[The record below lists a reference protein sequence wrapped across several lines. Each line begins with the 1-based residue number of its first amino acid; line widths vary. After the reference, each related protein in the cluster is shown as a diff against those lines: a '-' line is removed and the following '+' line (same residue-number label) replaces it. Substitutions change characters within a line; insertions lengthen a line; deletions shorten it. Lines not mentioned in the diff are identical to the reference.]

1 MQKIERNLSDAQG
14 GAAFHRDAGFAYYPY
29 PSRRH
34 VVLGRR
40 GAVATS
46 QPLAA
51 LAGMEMLLRGGSAVD
66 AAVAMAAC
74 LTVVEPT
81 SNGLGGDLF
90 AVVWDGKLHGLN
102 ASGKSPLAL
111 TPEQLPEG
119 RMPERGW
126 LPVTVPGA
134 VSGWRA
140 LHERWGKLPFAEVL
154 APAIR
159 YAEEGFPVGPETA
172 RAWRR
177 AEAVFLPLEGPE
189 FGPFK
194 EVFFP
199 TGRAPGA
206 GEVWRSPGHARTLRE
221 IAESYGESLYRGA
234 LAEALAAF
242 SEATGG
248 LLTREDLKA
257 HAPEWVEPLSTEY
270 RDLTVWELPPNGQ
283 GVAVLLALNLL
294 EGFSLR
300 PEDPWSYHLQIEAM
314 RLALADA
321 FRFVADPRYME
332 LDPRAFLSKTYAA
345 ERRRLIGER
354 ALPSV
359 LPGLRPEGTVYLAAA
374 DGEVMVS
381 LIQSNYQGFGS
392 GVLVPGTGLALQ
404 NRGLGFSLE
413 AGHPNRVGPGK
424 RPYHTIIPG
433 FLTREGKPLG
443 PFGVMGGF
451 MQPQGHVQVVVAL
464 ADFGLNPQA
473 ALDRPRWQVV
483 PGPGGDE
490 VLLEPGIP
498 QATALFLKDL
508 GHRVRYEAEYG
519 VFGRGQV
526 VLRHGE
532 ALVGASDPRAEGLA
546 LVF

>member
-1 MQKIERNLSDAQG
+1 MRLT
-14 GAAFHRDAGFAYYPY
+14 HYPY

-51 LAGMEMLLRGGSAVD
+51 LAGMEMLLKGGSAVD
-66 AAVAMAAC
+66 AAIAMAAC

-90 AVVWDGKLHGLN
+90 AQVWDGKLHGLN

-111 TPEQLPEG
+111 TPERLPEG

-140 LHERWGKLPFAEVL
+140 LHERWGRLPFPEVL

-159 YAEEGFPVGPETA
+159 YAEEGFPVGPETG
-172 RAWRR
+172 RAWKR
-177 AEAVFLPLEGPE
+177 AEGIYLPLTGPE
-189 FGPFK
+189 FSAFK

-199 TGRAPGA
+199 GGRAPRA
-206 GEVWRSPGHARTLRE
+206 GEVWRSPLHAKTLRE
-221 IAESYGESLYRGA
+221 IADSYGESLYRGA
-234 LAEALAAF
+234 LAEALARF
-242 SEATGG
+242 SADTGG
-248 LLTREDLKA
+248 LLTLEDLKA
-257 HAPEWVEPLSTEY
+257 HAPEWVEPLSLDY
-270 RDLTVWELPPNGQ
+270 RGLTVHELPPNGQ
-283 GVAVLLALNLL
+283 GVAALLALAIL
-294 EGFSLR
+294 EGFELR
-300 PEDPWSYHLQIEAM
+300 PEDPFSYHLQVEAM

-321 FRFVADPRYME
+321 FRFVADPRYLE
-332 LDPRAFLSKTYAA
+332 LDPKALLFPAYAA

-354 ALPSV
+354 ALPRV

-392 GVLVPGTGLALQ
+392 GVLVPGTGIALQ

-413 AGHPNRVGPGK
+413 EGHPNRVGPGK

-433 FLTREGKPLG
+433 FLTREGRPLG

-483 PGPGGDE
+483 PGDGGDE

-519 VFGRGQV
+519 LFGRGQV
-526 VLRHGE
+526 VLREGE
-532 ALVGASDPRAEGLA
+532 ALVAASDPRAEGLA
-546 LVF
+546 LAL

>member
-1 MQKIERNLSDAQG
+1 MDLT
-14 GAAFHRDAGFAYYPY
+14 HYPY

-51 LAGMEMLLRGGSAVD
+51 LAGMEMLLKGGSAVD
-66 AAVAMAAC
+66 AAIAMAAC

-81 SNGLGGDLF
+81 SNGIGGDLF
-90 AVVWDGKLHGLN
+90 AQVWDGRLHGLN

-111 TPEQLPEG
+111 TPERVPEG
-119 RMPERGW
+119 GMPERGW

-140 LHERWGKLPFAEVL
+140 LHERWGRLPFAEVL

-177 AEAVFLPLEGPE
+177 AEGVYLPLKGPE
-189 FGPFK
+189 FRPFQ

-199 TGRAPGA
+199 GGRAPRA
-206 GEVWRSPGHARTLRE
+206 GEVWHSPLHARTLRE
-221 IAESYGESLYRGA
+221 IAESYGESLYRGP
-234 LAEALAAF
+234 LAEAIAGF

-248 LLTREDLKA
+248 LLTREDLAA
-257 HAPEWVEPLSTEY
+257 HSPEWVEPLAYTY
-270 RDLTVWELPPNGQ
+270 RGLTVHELPPNGQ
-283 GVAVLLALNLL
+283 GLAALLALALL
-294 EGFSLR
+294 EGFDLR
-300 PEDPWSYHLQIEAM
+300 LEDPFSYHLQIEAM

-321 FRFVADPRYME
+321 FRYVADPRFLE
-332 LDPRAFLSKTYAA
+332 LPPQALLAADYVA

-354 ALPSV
+354 ALPQV

-392 GVLVPGTGLALQ
+392 GILIPGTGIALQ

-413 AGHPNRVGPGK
+413 EGHPNRVGPGK

-433 FLTREGKPLG
+433 FLTQEGKPLG
-443 PFGVMGGF
+443 PFGVMGGY
-451 MQPQGHVQVVVAL
+451 MQPQGHVQVVLAL
-464 ADFGLNPQA
+464 AQGLNPQA

-483 PGPGGDE
+483 PGQGRDE
-490 VLLEPGIP
+490 VLLEPGIS
-498 QATALFLKDL
+498 QATALFLKEL

-519 VFGRGQV
+519 LFGRGQV

-532 ALVGASDPRAEGLA
+532 ALLAASDPRAEGLA
-546 LVF
+546 LAW

>member
-1 MQKIERNLSDAQG
+1 MDLT
-14 GAAFHRDAGFAYYPY
+14 HYPY

-51 LAGMEMLLRGGSAVD
+51 LAGMEMLQKGGSAVD

-81 SNGLGGDLF
+81 SNGIGGDLF
-90 AVVWDGKLHGLN
+90 ALVWDGTLHGLN
-102 ASGKSPLAL
+102 ASGKSPMAL
-111 TPEQLPEG
+111 TPERLPG

-140 LHERWGKLPFAEVL
+140 LHERWGRLPFAEVL
-154 APAIR
+154 VPAIR

-172 RAWRR
+172 RSWRR
-177 AEAVFLPLEGPE
+177 AEGVFLPLEGPE

-199 TGRAPGA
+199 GGRAPRA
-206 GEVWRSPGHARTLRE
+206 GEVWRSPLHAKTLRE
-221 IAESYGESLYRGA
+221 IAGSYGESLYRGA
-234 LAEALAAF
+234 LAEALLRF

-248 LLTREDLKA
+248 LLTREDLEA
-257 HAPEWVEPLSTEY
+257 HAPEWVTPLSTEY
-270 RDLTVWELPPNGQ
+270 KGLTVWELPPNGQ

-294 EGFSLR
+294 EGFDLR
-300 PEDPWSYHLQIEAM
+300 PEDPWSYHVQIEAM
-314 RLALADA
+314 RLALVDTY
-321 FRFVADPRYME
+321 RFVADPRHME
-332 LDPRAFLSKTYAA
+332 LAPEAFLSKAYAA

-354 ALPSV
+354 ALPRV

-392 GVLVPGTGLALQ
+392 GVLVPGTGIALQ

-413 AGHPNRVGPGK
+413 EGHPNRVGPGK
-424 RPYHTIIPG
+424 RPFHTIIPG

-451 MQPQGHVQVVVAL
+451 MQPQGHVQAVVGL

-483 PGPGGDE
+483 PGDE

-519 VFGRGQV
+519 LFGRGQAV
-526 VLRHGE
+526 FRLGE

-546 LVF
+546 LAW

>member
-1 MQKIERNLSDAQG
+1 MDLT
-14 GAAFHRDAGFAYYPY
+14 HYPY
-29 PSRRH
+29 PSRRF
-34 VVLGRR
+34 VVLGRQ
-40 GAVATS
+40 GVVATS

-51 LAGMEMLLRGGSAVD
+51 LAGMEMLLKGGSAVD
-66 AAVAMAAC
+66 AAIAMAAC

-81 SNGLGGDLF
+81 ANGIGGDLF
-90 AVVWDGKLHGLN
+90 AQVWDGKLHGLN

-111 TPEQLPEG
+111 SPERLPQG

-140 LHERWGKLPFAEVL
+140 LHGRWGRLPFAEVL

-177 AEAVFLPLEGPE
+177 AEGVYLPLRGPE
-189 FGPFK
+189 FAAFQ

-199 TGRAPGA
+199 GGRAPRA
-206 GEVWRSPGHARTLRE
+206 GEVWRSPLHAKTLKE
-221 IAESYGESLYRGA
+221 IAESHGESLYRGA
-234 LAEALAAF
+234 LAEALARF

-248 LLTREDLKA
+248 LLTLEDLKA
-257 HAPEWVEPLSTEY
+257 HTPEWVEPLSLEY
-270 RDLTVWELPPNGQ
+270 KGLTVHELPPNGQ
-283 GVAVLLALNLL
+283 GVAALLALAIL
-294 EGFSLR
+294 EGFSLK
-300 PEDPWSYHLQIEAM
+300 PEDPWSYHLQVEAM

-321 FRFVADPRYME
+321 FRHVADPRYAE
-332 LDPRAFLSKTYAA
+332 VPPQAFLSRAYAA
-345 ERRRLIGER
+345 ERRRLIGEG

-381 LIQSNYQGFGS
+381 LIQSNYQGFGA
-392 GVLVPGTGLALQ
+392 GVLVPGTGIALH

-413 AGHPNRVGPGK
+413 PGHPNRVGPGK

-433 FLTREGKPLG
+433 FLTREGRPLG

-451 MQPQGHVQVVVAL
+451 MQPQGHVQVVVGL

-483 PGPGGDE
+483 PGREGDE
-490 VLLEPGIP
+490 VALEPGVA
-498 QATALFLKDL
+498 QAVALFLKDL
-508 GHRVRYEAEYG
+508 GHRVRYEAEPG
-519 VFGRGQV
+519 FFGRGQAI
-526 VLRHGE
+526 LRQGE

-546 LVF
+546 LAL

>member
-1 MQKIERNLSDAQG
+1 MDLT
-14 GAAFHRDAGFAYYPY
+14 HYPY

-51 LAGMEMLLRGGSAVD
+51 LAGMEMLLKGGSAVD
-66 AAVAMAAC
+66 AAIAMAAC

-81 SNGLGGDLF
+81 SNGIGGDLF
-90 AVVWDGKLHGLN
+90 AQVWDGRLHGLN

-111 TPEQLPEG
+111 TPERVPEG
-119 RMPERGW
+119 GMPERGW

-140 LHERWGKLPFAEVL
+140 LHERWGRLPFAEVL

-177 AEAVFLPLEGPE
+177 AEGVYLPLQRPE
-189 FGPFK
+189 FRPFQ

-199 TGRAPGA
+199 GGRAPRA
-206 GEVWRSPGHARTLRE
+206 GEVWHSPLHARTLRE
-221 IAESYGESLYRGA
+221 IAESYGESLYRGP
-234 LAEALAAF
+234 LAEAIAGF

-248 LLTREDLKA
+248 LLTREDLAA
-257 HAPEWVEPLSTEY
+257 HSPEWVEPLAYTY
-270 RDLTVWELPPNGQ
+270 RGLTVHELPPNGQ
-283 GVAVLLALNLL
+283 GLAALLALALL
-294 EGFSLR
+294 EGFDLR
-300 PEDPWSYHLQIEAM
+300 LEDPFSYHLQIEAM

-321 FRFVADPRYME
+321 FRYVADPRFLE
-332 LDPRAFLSKTYAA
+332 LPPQALLAADYVA

-354 ALPSV
+354 ALPQV

-392 GVLVPGTGLALQ
+392 GILIPGTGIALQ

-413 AGHPNRVGPGK
+413 EGHPNRVGPGK

-433 FLTREGKPLG
+433 FLTQEGKPLG
-443 PFGVMGGF
+443 PFGVMGGY
-451 MQPQGHVQVVVAL
+451 MQPQGHVQVVLAL
-464 ADFGLNPQA
+464 AQGLNPQA

-483 PGPGGDE
+483 PGQGRDE
-490 VLLEPGIP
+490 VLLEPGIS
-498 QATALFLKDL
+498 QATALFLKEL

-519 VFGRGQV
+519 LFGRGQV

-532 ALVGASDPRAEGLA
+532 ALLAASDPRAEGLA
-546 LVF
+546 LAW